1 MKKGN
6 MMKNAVGWRMKGLRQ
21 LVVAQLLSGFLL
33 LVLAMPAAAVDAN
46 LALNQ
51 TIIPSTNVQLG
62 APGNVVDGN
71 YASNWYSYQGG
82 MSNSIEFVLDLGAVA
97 DVR

>member
-1 MKKGN
+1 
-6 MMKNAVGWRMKGLRQ
+6 MKNAVGWRMKGLRQ

-71 YASNWYSYQGG
+71 Y
-82 MSNSIEFVLDLGAVA
+82 
-97 DVR
+97 